1 MPTFTH
7 LGSCSS
13 GCTSWHNDTQKFL
26 KSESEV
32 PRGQK
37 LMHTFAGGCMLECLG
52 YMLKKFPSFSVAKK
66 LIQET
71 CGVTVSTYFCSPS
84 NLWDPTSQTVLT
96 PKHQGESPSF
106 LQKLGARTR
115 TGSVAGGV
123 GAGAGIWAST
133 TTTTSCDWFHVERLK
148 FPYSKLLERGFSE
161 IWRYYETKLLKECSA
176 FCIFLFVCSWTSS
189 FLRKKEGH
197 LKFAWSIAMRKPCF
211 KNGTRFDTQ
220 ESRV

>member
-1 MPTFTH
+1 MDDWRFGDWDDWSSVLKSKLKATEQPLQYPLDDCFTPSRCWHFAEILHTKKSLIFLLVVCLGGIIHLIYPTLKVDGHCRSTNDWALVPTFTH

-52 YMLKKFPSFSVAKK
+52 YMLKKFPSSFSVAKK

-84 NLWDPTSQTVLT
+84 NL
-96 PKHQGESPSF
+96 
-106 LQKLGARTR
+106 
-115 TGSVAGGV
+115 
-123 GAGAGIWAST
+123 
-133 TTTTSCDWFHVERLK
+133 
-148 FPYSKLLERGFSE
+148 
-161 IWRYYETKLLKECSA
+161 
-176 FCIFLFVCSWTSS
+176 
-189 FLRKKEGH
+189 
-197 LKFAWSIAMRKPCF
+197 
-211 KNGTRFDTQ
+211 
-220 ESRV
+220 